1 VNKKPFI
8 VGLTGGI
15 GSGKSTVAKAFS
27 ALGIKAVDADFASR
41 AVVQPGMPAL
51 SRIVDHFAEQDII
64 SPDGHL
70 NRPLLREI
78 IFADTQ
84 QKQWLEAL
92 LHPLIR
98 DWIIEQL
105 HAAET
110 EYVILESPLLFE
122 TDQYQLVDVSLV
134 VDVPT
139 EVQLERASARDNNDK
154 VQIQRIIDA
163 QMSRQEKNNRA
174 DFVIDNSSDTETLT
188 AVVIDLHQQFLKMAE
203 SNHL

>member
-154 VQIQRIIDA
+154 VQIQRIIDT

-203 SNHL
+203 SNH

>member
-1 VNKKPFI
+1 MNKVPFI

-51 SRIVDHFAEQDII
+51 SRIEDHFVEQDII
-64 SPDGHL
+64 LPDGHL

-78 IFADTQ
+78 IFADAQ
-84 QKQWLEAL
+84 QKQWLETL

-110 EYVILESPLLFE
+110 KYVILESPLLFE

-154 VQIQRIIDA
+154 AQIQRIIDA

-174 DFVIDNSSDTETLT
+174 DFIIDNSSDTETLT

-203 SNHL
+203 SKH

>member
-1 VNKKPFI
+1 
-8 VGLTGGI
+8 
-15 GSGKSTVAKAFS
+15 
-27 ALGIKAVDADFASR
+27 
-41 AVVQPGMPAL
+41 MPAL
-51 SRIVDHFAEQDII
+51 SRIKDHFAEQDII
-64 SPDGHL
+64 LPDGHL
-70 NRPLLREI
+70 NRPLLRDI
-78 IFADTQ
+78 IFADAQ

-105 HAAET
+105 HAADT

-139 EVQLERASARDNNDK
+139 ELQLERARARDNNDRA
-154 VQIQRIIDA
+154 QIQRIIDA

-174 DFVIDNSSDTETLT
+174 DFIIDNSSDTETLT

-203 SNHL
+203 SNH

>member
-1 VNKKPFI
+1 MNKKPFI

-64 SPDGHL
+64 LPDGHL

-203 SNHL
+203 SNH

>member
-1 VNKKPFI
+1 MNKKPFI

-64 SPDGHL
+64 LPDGHL

-105 HAAET
+105 HAADT

-203 SNHL
+203 SKH

>member
-1 VNKKPFI
+1 MNKKPFI

-64 SPDGHL
+64 LPDGHL

-139 EVQLERASARDNNDK
+139 EVQLERASARDNNDT

-203 SNHL
+203 SNH

>member
-1 VNKKPFI
+1 VNKVPFI

-51 SRIVDHFAEQDII
+51 SRIKDHFAEQDII
-64 SPDGHL
+64 LPDGHL
-70 NRPLLREI
+70 NRPLLRDI
-78 IFADTQ
+78 IFADAQ

-105 HAAET
+105 HAADT

-139 EVQLERASARDNNDK
+139 ELQLERASARDNNDRA
-154 VQIQRIIDA
+154 QIQRIIDA

-174 DFVIDNSSDTETLT
+174 DFIIDNSSDTETLT

-203 SNHL
+203 SNH

>member
-1 VNKKPFI
+1 MNKVPFI

-64 SPDGHL
+64 LPDGHL

-188 AVVIDLHQQFLKMAE
+188 AVVIDLHQQFLEMAE
-203 SNHL
+203 SNH

>member
-1 VNKKPFI
+1 MNKKPFI

-64 SPDGHL
+64 LPDGHL

-188 AVVIDLHQQFLKMAE
+188 AVVIDLHQQFLEMAE
-203 SNHL
+203 SNH

>member
-154 VQIQRIIDA
+154 VQIQRIIDT

-203 SNHL
+203 SNHR

>member
-1 VNKKPFI
+1 MKKKPFI

-64 SPDGHL
+64 LPDGHL

-84 QKQWLEAL
+84 QKQWLESL

-188 AVVIDLHQQFLKMAE
+188 AVVIDLHQQFLEMAE
-203 SNHL
+203 SNH

>member
-154 VQIQRIIDA
+154 VQIQRIIDT

>member
-1 VNKKPFI
+1 
-8 VGLTGGI
+8 
-15 GSGKSTVAKAFS
+15 
-27 ALGIKAVDADFASR
+27 
-41 AVVQPGMPAL
+41 MPAL

-154 VQIQRIIDA
+154 VQIQRIIDT

-203 SNHL
+203 SNH

>member
-1 VNKKPFI
+1 MNKVPFI

-41 AVVQPGMPAL
+41 AVVQPRMPAL
-51 SRIVDHFAEQDII
+51 SRIKDHFAEQDII
-64 SPDGHL
+64 LPDGHL
-70 NRPLLREI
+70 NRPLLRDI
-78 IFADTQ
+78 IFADAQ

-154 VQIQRIIDA
+154 VQIQRIIDT

-203 SNHL
+203 SNH

>member
-1 VNKKPFI
+1 MNKVPFI

-51 SRIVDHFAEQDII
+51 SRIEDHFAEQDII
-64 SPDGHL
+64 LPDGHL

-78 IFADTQ
+78 IFADAQ
-84 QKQWLEAL
+84 QKQWLETL

-98 DWIIEQL
+98 DWIIAQL
-105 HAAET
+105 HAAQT

-203 SNHL
+203 SNH

>member
-1 VNKKPFI
+1 MNKKPFI

-203 SNHL
+203 SNH

>member
-1 VNKKPFI
+1 MNKKPFI

-64 SPDGHL
+64 LPDGHL

-105 HAAET
+105 HAADT

-139 EVQLERASARDNNDK
+139 ELQLERASARDNNDRA
-154 VQIQRIIDA
+154 QIQRIIDA

-174 DFVIDNSSDTETLT
+174 DFIIDNSSDTETLT

-203 SNHL
+203 SNH

>member
-1 VNKKPFI
+1 MNKKPFI

-64 SPDGHL
+64 LPDGHL

-105 HAAET
+105 HAADT

-139 EVQLERASARDNNDK
+139 ELQLERASARDNNDRA
-154 VQIQRIIDA
+154 QIQRIIDA

-203 SNHL
+203 SNH

>member
-1 VNKKPFI
+1 MNKKPFI

-154 VQIQRIIDA
+154 VQIQRIIDT

-203 SNHL
+203 SNH

>member
-1 VNKKPFI
+1 MNKVPFI

-154 VQIQRIIDA
+154 VQIQRIIDT

-203 SNHL
+203 SNH

>member
-1 VNKKPFI
+1 MNKKPFI

-98 DWIIEQL
+98 DWNIEQL

-203 SNHL
+203 SNH

>member
-203 SNHL
+203 SNH